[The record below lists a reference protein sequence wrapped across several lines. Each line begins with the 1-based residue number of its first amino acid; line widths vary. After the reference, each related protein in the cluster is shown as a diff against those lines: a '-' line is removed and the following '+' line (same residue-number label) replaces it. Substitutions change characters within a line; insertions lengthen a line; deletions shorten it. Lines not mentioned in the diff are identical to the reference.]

1 MRWLTVVLTVR
12 RNEFDTEIRLIA
24 VPAFATLALE
34 PIMSM
39 VDAAFVGRLG
49 AAELG
54 GVGIAGMILR
64 FATSMFTFLVASI
77 TPIVAASIA
86 SGDPDATSRSV
97 SGALWVAAG
106 GGTALA
112 ALLLGFAPQLVS
124 FFSGTQAASPLHAAA
139 VTYLRIRALALPA
152 VLCAYASAGAF
163 RGFLDTRTPL
173 AVSIIANLVNL
184 GGDAALIM
192 GLGWGVAGAAWA
204 TVASQVASA
213 LGLVTAFVWQRKV
226 RLRHLRQPP
235 SPALLKHRG
244 RWWRHLQQ
252 PPSPAL
258 LKHVLSGSVLSVR
271 SLAILGT
278 FSLATA
284 QAAALGAVPSAA
296 YEICRQAWMFC
307 TMALDALAVAAVALV
322 AQALR
327 ARDAAR
333 CRALCNRMLQRQCAR
348 DAARCRA
355 LCNRLLQAVRAGDSE
370 RCRALCNRLLQPC
383 LALSNRLLQL
393 GLIFATALGVLLAAG
408 RHAIP
413 RVFTND
419 PAVIA
424 AAAAALPIF
433 ALCEPLCG
441 LVFVWDGIFA
451 AAEDYKYVAGG
462 VAAAGAAACGAL
474 LLARAALPQSFL
486 AIMWGFQSFIAI
498 MWGFQPKSVK
508 PVQSRPLAFQVLMVG
523 RFVILARRYLS
534 SRDAR
539 KGWWHLRAKVARSN

>member
-1 MRWLTVVLTVR
+1 MRWSVVVLLLCSACQNTMALLPSPVTGRRQRAAGRPGRVAAGPRTTTQTLGSGENALPGSAATQPFRHTPATLVR
-12 RNEFDTEIRLIA
+12 SLRQFIAHTARRHEFDTEIRLIA

-97 SGALWVAAG
+97 SGALWVAVG

-173 AVSIIANLVNL
+173 AVSVIANLVNL

-204 TVASQVASA
+204 TVASQIASA

-226 RLRHLRQPP
+226 RLRHLR
-235 SPALLKHRG
+235 
-244 RWWRHLQQ
+244 Q

-333 CRALCNRMLQRQCAR
+333 CRALC
-348 DAARCRA
+348 
-355 LCNRLLQAVRAGDSE
+355 
-370 RCRALCNRLLQPC
+370 
-383 LALSNRLLQL
+383 NRLLQL

-474 LLARAALPQSFL
+474 LLARAALPRSFL
-486 AIMWGFQSFIAI
+486 AIMWG
-498 MWGFQPKSVK
+498 
-508 PVQSRPLAFQVLMVG
+508 FQVLMVG

-534 SRDAR
+534 SRGPIPPLPRD
-539 KGWWHLRAKVARSN
+539 KVLASSA